1 MRNRNEQN
9 QVNYVMDAM
18 EVLCSAEADVF
29 AKTLDA
35 LGWMIVPKPPF
46 EGDRWRLNEQSADC
60 PSWADSAAPRPR
72 GDPSPTDP
80 EERIKWVA
88 AALEYTRN
96 LYHRGPDG
104 RWCARTRGSRG
115 IEPET

>member
-9 QVNYVMDAM
+9 QANYAMDAM

-46 EGDRWRLNEQSADC
+46 EGDRCASMSGR
-60 PSWADSAAPRPR
+60 PTVPR
-72 GDPSPTDP
+72 GPIPRRP
-80 EERIKWVA
+80 GRA
-88 AALEYTRN
+88 AILR
-96 LYHRGPDG
+96 
-104 RWCARTRGSRG
+104 
-115 IEPET
+115 